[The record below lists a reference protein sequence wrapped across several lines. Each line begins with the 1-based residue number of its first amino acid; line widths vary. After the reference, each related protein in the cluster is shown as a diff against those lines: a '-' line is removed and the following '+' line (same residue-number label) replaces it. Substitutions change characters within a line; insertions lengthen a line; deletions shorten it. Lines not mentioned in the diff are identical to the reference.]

1 MSLNPTGT
9 RKDQIV
15 PSFLGIVIYSAES
28 QAARNITVGECH
40 LTVWPSEILDEF
52 RH

>member
-9 RKDQIV
+9 RTDQIV
-15 PSFLGIVIYSAES
+15 SSFLGIVIYSAET
-28 QAARNITVGECH
+28 QAARNITVGERH
-40 LTVWPSEILDEF
+40 PTVWPSEMLDEF